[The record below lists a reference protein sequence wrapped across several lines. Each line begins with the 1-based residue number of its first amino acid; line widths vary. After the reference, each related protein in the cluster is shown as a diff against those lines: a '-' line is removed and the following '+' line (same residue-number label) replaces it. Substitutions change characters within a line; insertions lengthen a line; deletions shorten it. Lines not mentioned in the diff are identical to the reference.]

1 MEIRPARIEDAA
13 GITECVAAAYGIY
26 IGRLGKAPGPMLDD
40 YTKVIEE
47 HRVLVL
53 CEGKKII
60 GILVLI
66 IQNQSLLVNNVAV
79 HPHHQGRGYGRRLMT
94 LAEGEAR
101 RLGFTAIT
109 LYTNARMSENIRLY
123 ERLGYTETG
132 RKTEQGYDRVYMQ
145 KSLFEESG

>member
-1 MEIRPARIEDAA
+1 
-13 GITECVAAAYGIY
+13 
-26 IGRLGKAPGPMLDD
+26 
-40 YTKVIEE
+40 
-47 HRVLVL
+47 
-53 CEGKKII
+53 
-60 GILVLI
+60 
-66 IQNQSLLVNNVAV
+66 
-79 HPHHQGRGYGRRLMT
+79 MT